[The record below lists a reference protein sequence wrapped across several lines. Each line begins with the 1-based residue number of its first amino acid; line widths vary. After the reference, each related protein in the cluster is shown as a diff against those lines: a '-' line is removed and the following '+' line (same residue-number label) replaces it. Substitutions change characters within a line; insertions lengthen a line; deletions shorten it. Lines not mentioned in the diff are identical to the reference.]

1 MPGDGDRH
9 RFRPGAGRPTVRGMA
24 PVPTPPAQPDDTPE
38 SYLGLDAEA
47 AERQARDRGW
57 STVRALPPGTV
68 ITMEFRGGRINF
80 EVDAA
85 TVTRCWVG

>member
-1 MPGDGDRH
+1 
-9 RFRPGAGRPTVRGMA
+9 MA
-24 PVPTPPAQPDDTPE
+24 PVPTPSPQPDDTPD
-38 SYLGLDAEA
+38 SYVGLDAA
-47 AERQARDRGW
+47 TADRQARARGW

-80 EVDAA
+80 EVEAE